1 MRLAIWTTCCW
12 LGLLAPLVARDIL
25 VSNTAGDDRNTG
37 HEWRN
42 TNDHA
47 GPVRSL
53 KKALMLARLSDRVIL
68 ANTGQP
74 YRESISLV
82 GSAHSGTPHA
92 PFIVLGSGATLD
104 GSAPTPA
111 HAWEHIRGNVFRFRS
126 GAGGAQQLFLKDRPV
141 PQVPT
146 GTVSAEPPSLEPLH
160 WALVQGD
167 IYFAVEK
174 NKLPA
179 DYALSYAA
187 RETGVTMY
195 HCDYVA
201 LLNLVVQG
209 FRLDGVNLA
218 NSARHVQIKAVT
230 ARGNG
235 RYGLVVGGACL
246 ADIEACTLGN
256 NGRGQLFT
264 QALSETHVR
273 QSDLLPL
280 TAPAWVDAGGLFYW
294 NDKRMQGGLEKFPA
308 AAEPKNGAEKAPEKA
323 ADKKE

>member
-1 MRLAIWTTCCW
+1 MRLAICTTCCW
-12 LGLLAPLVARDIL
+12 LGLLTPLVARDIL
-25 VSNTAGDDRNTG
+25 VSNTVGDDRNTG
-37 HEWRN
+37 HQWQN
-42 TNDHA
+42 TNDQA

-53 KKALMLARLSDRVIL
+53 KKALLLARGSDRVIL

-82 GSAHSGTPHA
+82 GSAHSGSAHA
-92 PFIVLGSGATLD
+92 PFIVLGGGATLD

-111 HAWEHIRGNVFRFRS
+111 HAWEPFRGNVFRFRS
-126 GAGGAQQLFLKDRPV
+126 RTGGAQQLFLKDRPV
-141 PQVPT
+141 PQVPA
-146 GTVSAEPPSLEPLH
+146 GTVSAEPPKLEPLH

-174 NKLPA
+174 DKLPA

-187 RETGVTMY
+187 RETGVTLY
-195 HCDYVA
+195 HCEHVA

-209 FRLDGVNLA
+209 FRLDGVHLA

-235 RYGLVVGGACL
+235 RYGLAVGGASL

-264 QALSETHVR
+264 AAHSETHVR
-273 QSDLLPL
+273 DSDLLPL
-280 TAPAWVDAGGLFYW
+280 TAPAWVDQGGLFYW
-294 NDKRMQGGLEKFPA
+294 NDKRMQGGIEKFPA
-308 AAEPKNGAEKAPEKA
+308 DEKPKNGQEKGQEKQ
-323 ADKKE
+323 E